1 MSICGQYILAFL
13 SRITVLLPLCFIHVF
28 SFSQNYSSKIV
39 FKDKQETLTLSKG
52 LTADSSIVTKYIEKK
67 ISQLKSEGFLDVRID
82 SISFFDEY
90 AIAYGTK
97 GELYQWV
104 FVNASSSA
112 NPFSSNPRNEIL
124 DSHKKP
130 IHVEE
135 LHRRINSSLSFL
147 ENNGFPFAKIVFEN
161 TEISDNQ
168 VNVGISVREG
178 PKIIFDTLYIKGELK
193 VSNRFLQSYLG
204 CKQGNSYSE
213 KNVKN
218 IDKRLALLPFAS
230 VIRPSQVEFIPG
242 KARVYTYLNKR
253 KANRFSGILGFG
265 PQPNSNS
272 GVMFTGNLNMKLL
285 NSLKNAETFS
295 LQWNAP
301 GNSSQK
307 LMVYAD
313 WPYILGTNMAFDASF
328 AMVKRDTSYLTV
340 NPFVSVGFYSH
351 SNAKFSLN
359 FDHKTSIKIAEV
371 SDLSISNFTSNLF
384 GFSYKFNNLSGH
396 TVQPKGLMFNATIA
410 AGQRKILL
418 GGTDNR
424 SAFVEVEALAS
435 VAYSI
440 FRNFVVIKNGIQ
452 LAAKGV
458 AGKNDSYQKLF
469 DNELYRMGG
478 SNLLRGFDEE
488 SILTNQYLLNENEI
502 HFLLGQTF
510 SLFSFIDIAGAT
522 LIQPYETR
530 NELLLGTGFGFSLH
544 TRSGNLSISYA
555 LGKGAG
561 QTITLKDARIH
572 IEYDSFF

>member
-39 FKDKQETLTLSKG
+39 FKDKQETLTLSKS

-124 DSHKKP
+124 NSHKKP

-272 GVMFTGNLNMKLL
+272 GVMFTGNLNLKLL

-307 LMVYAD
+307 LMMYAD

-384 GFSYKFNNLSGH
+384 GFSYKFNNL
-396 TVQPKGLMFNATIA
+396 
-410 AGQRKILL
+410 
-418 GGTDNR
+418 
-424 SAFVEVEALAS
+424 
-435 VAYSI
+435 
-440 FRNFVVIKNGIQ
+440 
-452 LAAKGV
+452 
-458 AGKNDSYQKLF
+458 
-469 DNELYRMGG
+469 
-478 SNLLRGFDEE
+478 
-488 SILTNQYLLNENEI
+488 
-502 HFLLGQTF
+502 
-510 SLFSFIDIAGAT
+510 
-522 LIQPYETR
+522 
-530 NELLLGTGFGFSLH
+530 
-544 TRSGNLSISYA
+544 
-555 LGKGAG
+555 
-561 QTITLKDARIH
+561 
-572 IEYDSFF
+572 